1 MTKHKNN
8 HRKNEELIEELYEKL
23 SARFGREAAKE
34 IFKIL
39 IKDFW
44 GKRLTIPKME
54 YFYRRERNRKIKN
67 LCHGGNYEEVG
78 IRFNLSAT
86 QVRRIV
92 HGD

>member
-1 MTKHKNN
+1 M
-8 HRKNEELIEELYEKL
+8 EELYEKL
-23 SARFGREAAKE
+23 SAKFGREAAE
-34 IFKIL
+34 DIFKIL

-44 GKRLTIPKME
+44 GKRLTIPRME

-67 LCHGGNYEEVG
+67 LCHGGNYEEIG

>member
-1 MTKHKNN
+1 M
-8 HRKNEELIEELYEKL
+8 EELYGKL
-23 SARFGREAAKE
+23 SARFGHEAAE
-34 IFKIL
+34 DIFKIL

-54 YFYRRERNRKIKN
+54 YFYRRERNRRVKE
-67 LCHGGNYEEVG
+67 LFHGGNYEEVG
-78 IRFNLSAT
+78 IRCNLSAS